1 MIKLTQVRGNYMFP
15 KVAIQ
20 EYLSA
25 LIDYAPN
32 ADKELQ
38 RRIFED
44 MRVADGLLNGNRAL
58 TEAEIV
64 NFYRN
69 LKEWEA

>member
-32 ADKELQ
+32 ANKELQ

-58 TEAEIV
+58 SEAEV
-64 NFYRN
+64 ATFNKH
-69 LKEWEA
+69 LQEWEA